1 MKNGIEFKILNCD
14 KRRLDTVAHY
24 FVDAAEGM
32 IIFDDEK
39 DEHLEEFP
47 ESAGYI
53 FDSKD
58 ITLVDIKPLCDGNW
72 WCSVWY

>member
-1 MKNGIEFKILNCD
+1 MKSGIEFEVLNCD
-14 KRRLDTVAHY
+14 KRRLDTGAHY
-24 FVDAAEGM
+24 FVDVEEGM

-39 DEHLEEFP
+39 DEHLKEFP

-58 ITLVDIKPLCDGNW
+58 ITLSIKPLCDGNW